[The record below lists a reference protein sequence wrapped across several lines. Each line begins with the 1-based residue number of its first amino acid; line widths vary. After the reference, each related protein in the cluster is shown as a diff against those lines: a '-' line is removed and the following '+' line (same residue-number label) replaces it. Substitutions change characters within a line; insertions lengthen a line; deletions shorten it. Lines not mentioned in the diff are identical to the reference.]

1 MHKIENQSSSARPV
15 ISKFLILAVT
25 LVLIVALG
33 VAQVQA
39 KATTFNVNLRVPSD
53 FVLFVPCA
61 AHGAGEIVTFTG
73 HFHFLIVTVI
83 DDQGGFHSKF
93 TNQPQGIS
101 GIGLS
106 TGAKY
111 QATGQTQGTFN
122 GKVGFETTFID
133 NVRIVGQGPGNNFLI
148 HETFH
153 MTVNPDGTVTAFVDH
168 VSIECRIPNYPG

>member
-1 MHKIENQSSSARPV
+1 MNKIKNQPSYARPI
-15 ISKFLILAVT
+15 ISKFLFAAAALA
-25 LVLIVALG
+25 LIAALG
-33 VAQVQA
+33 VSQVWA
-39 KATTFNVNLRVPSD
+39 KATTFTSNFRVPSD
-53 FVLFVPCA
+53 FILFVPCA

-73 HFHFLIVTVI
+73 YFHFLTVTVI

-93 TNQPQGIS
+93 TNQPQGLS
-101 GIGLS
+101 GTGLT
-106 TGAKY
+106 TGDKY

-168 VSIECRIPNYPG
+168 VSIECKIPNYPG